1 MTKSGEP
8 CLHSSPGKTHH
19 KVKANIGPRRRMQ
32 QRTYPFVS
40 VILSP
45 GSKIGHTP
53 RKNPSPSG
61 AGNLP
66 HQRISRLAQDACNYL
81 HKPFAAK
88 KDYSTTS
95 HKLQVFFGVFAKFF
109 YGFSTFCRNLPVMHQ
124 LPCFWQKQG
133 RIWCNT
139 TGFCVQA
146 ENLWAGTAEI
156 PSAGTDPSPHHAPR
170 PCRSRPPYNIY
181 NKVGS
186 CNSNKTRHRVFNV
199 FRTPSPWQP

>member
-1 MTKSGEP
+1 MFAQFSRKES
-8 CLHSSPGKTHH
+8 LQS
-19 KVKANIGPRRRMQ
+19 KVNIGPPRRMQ
-32 QRTYPFVS
+32 ARTYPFVS

-88 KDYSTTS
+88 KDYNTASR
-95 HKLQVFFGVFAKFF
+95 KLQVFFGIFTKFF
-109 YGFSTFCRNLPVMHQ
+109 YGFSTFCRSLPVMHL

-139 TGFCVQA
+139 TSFCVQA
-146 ENLWAGTAEI
+146 GNLRGKPKYPQYCHCHKTAGGACPAPTARWFLL
-156 PSAGTDPSPHHAPR
+156 PRRAG
-170 PCRSRPPYNIY
+170 
-181 NKVGS
+181 
-186 CNSNKTRHRVFNV
+186 
-199 FRTPSPWQP
+199 

>member
-88 KDYSTTS
+88 KDYSTVS

-109 YGFSTFCRNLPVMHQ
+109 CGFSTFCRNLPFMHQ

-146 ENLWAGTAEI
+146 GISRANQ
-156 PSAGTDPSPHHAPR
+156 PR
-170 PCRSRPPYNIY
+170 RSRLPYIIY

-186 CNSNKTRHRVFNV
+186 CNSNKNT
-199 FRTPSPWQP
+199 SPGV

>member
-8 CLHSSPGKTHH
+8 CLHSSPGKKHH

-88 KDYSTTS
+88 KDYNTASR
-95 HKLQVFFGVFAKFF
+95 KLQVFFGIFTKFF
-109 YGFSTFCRNLPVMHQ
+109 YGFSTFCRSLPVMHL
-124 LPCFWQKQG
+124 LPCFWQKPG

-139 TGFCVQA
+139 TSFCVQGGF
-146 ENLWAGTAEI
+146 AGKPEYPQYCNCHKTAGGAC
-156 PSAGTDPSPHHAPR
+156 PAPAGWLIFAAAQ
-170 PCRSRPPYNIY
+170 
-181 NKVGS
+181 S
-186 CNSNKTRHRVFNV
+186 CDGLVF
-199 FRTPSPWQP
+199 PAGL

>member
-8 CLHSSPGKTHH
+8 CLHSSPGKKHH

-88 KDYSTTS
+88 KDYNTAS
-95 HKLQVFFGVFAKFF
+95 HKLQVFFGIFAKFF
-109 YGFSTFCRNLPVMHQ
+109 YGFSTFCRSLPVMHL
-124 LPCFWQKQG
+124 LPCFCRKQG

-139 TGFCVQA
+139 TSFCVQA
-146 ENLWAGTAEI
+146 GNLRGKPEYPQYRHCHKTAGGACPAPTARWFLL
-156 PSAGTDPSPHHAPR
+156 PRRAG
-170 PCRSRPPYNIY
+170 
-181 NKVGS
+181 
-186 CNSNKTRHRVFNV
+186 
-199 FRTPSPWQP
+199 

>member
-1 MTKSGEP
+1 MFAQFSRKES
-8 CLHSSPGKTHH
+8 LQS
-19 KVKANIGPRRRMQ
+19 KVNIGPRRRMQ

-88 KDYSTTS
+88 KDYNTAS
-95 HKLQVFFGVFAKFF
+95 HKLQVFFGIFAKFF
-109 YGFSTFCRNLPVMHQ
+109 TDFLRSAEACRLCTFCPVFGRNRAEFGAIRPVFVCRREICGISQSTTILP
-124 LPCFWQKQG
+124 LPQKP
-133 RIWCNT
+133 R
-139 TGFCVQA
+139 
-146 ENLWAGTAEI
+146 AG
-156 PSAGTDPSPHHAPR
+156 HAPPLPR
-170 PCRSRPPYNIY
+170 GGFLLPRRA
-181 NKVGS
+181 G
-186 CNSNKTRHRVFNV
+186 
-199 FRTPSPWQP
+199 

>member
-8 CLHSSPGKTHH
+8 CLHSSPGKKHH

-88 KDYSTTS
+88 KDYNTASR
-95 HKLQVFFGVFAKFF
+95 KLQVFFGIFTKFF
-109 YGFSTFCRNLPVMHQ
+109 YGFSTFCRSLPVMHL
-124 LPCFWQKQG
+124 LPCFWQKPG

-139 TGFCVQA
+139 TRVPAILPLPQNRGR
-146 ENLWAGTAEI
+146 G
-156 PSAGTDPSPHHAPR
+156 DPT
-170 PCRSRPPYNIY
+170 PPEPPALYIIC

-186 CNSNKTRHRVFNV
+186 CNFNKTRHRVFNV
-199 FRTPSPWQP
+199 FRTPSPWRP

>member
-8 CLHSSPGKTHH
+8 CLHSSPGKKHH

-88 KDYSTTS
+88 KDYNTAS
-95 HKLQVFFGVFAKFF
+95 HKLQVFFGIFAKFF
-109 YGFSTFCRNLPVMHQ
+109 YGFSTFCRSLPVMHL
-124 LPCFWQKQG
+124 LPCFCKKQG

-139 TGFCVQA
+139 TSFCVQA
-146 ENLWAGTAEI
+146 GNLRGKPTYPQYCHCHKTAGGAYPAPYRAVVFYRPVGRGDPTMPRYFAA
-156 PSAGTDPSPHHAPR
+156 AGFLR
-170 PCRSRPPYNIY
+170 
-181 NKVGS
+181 
-186 CNSNKTRHRVFNV
+186 
-199 FRTPSPWQP
+199 

>member
-8 CLHSSPGKTHH
+8 CLHSSPGKKHH

-88 KDYSTTS
+88 KDYNTAS
-95 HKLQVFFGVFAKFF
+95 HKLQVFFGIFTKFF
-109 YGFSTFCRNLPVMHQ
+109 YGFSTFCRSLPVMHL
-124 LPCFWQKQG
+124 LPCFWQKPG
-133 RIWCNT
+133 RIWCNMT
-139 TGFCVQA
+139 HFCVQGDLRA
-146 ENLWAGTAEI
+146 NQSTRNIAIAAKPRAG
-156 PSAGTDPSPHHAPR
+156 HAPPLR
-170 PCRSRPPYNIY
+170 
-181 NKVGS
+181 GG
-186 CNSNKTRHRVFNV
+186 
-199 FRTPSPWQP
+199 

>member
-8 CLHSSPGKTHH
+8 CLHSSPGKKHH

-88 KDYSTTS
+88 KDYNTASC
-95 HKLQVFFGVFAKFF
+95 KLQVFFGIFTKFF
-109 YGFSTFCRNLPVMHQ
+109 YGFSTFCRSLPVMHL

-139 TGFCVQA
+139 TSFCVQA
-146 ENLWAGTAEI
+146 GNLRGKPKYPQYCHCHKTAGGASPAPAEAVCLI
-156 PSAGTDPSPHHAPR
+156 LYIIR
-170 PCRSRPPYNIY
+170 
-181 NKVGS
+181 
-186 CNSNKTRHRVFNV
+186 
-199 FRTPSPWQP
+199 

>member
-8 CLHSSPGKTHH
+8 CLHSSPGKKHH

-88 KDYSTTS
+88 KDYNTAS
-95 HKLQVFFGVFAKFF
+95 HKLQVFFGIFANFFTDFLRSAEACRLCTFCPVFAKNRAEFGAIRPVF
-109 YGFSTFCRNLPVMHQ
+109 VCRREICGVSQRTRNIAIATKTAGGAYPAPTARWFLLP
-124 LPCFWQKQG
+124 
-133 RIWCNT
+133 RR
-139 TGFCVQA
+139 
-146 ENLWAGTAEI
+146 AG
-156 PSAGTDPSPHHAPR
+156 
-170 PCRSRPPYNIY
+170 
-181 NKVGS
+181 
-186 CNSNKTRHRVFNV
+186 
-199 FRTPSPWQP
+199 

>member
-8 CLHSSPGKTHH
+8 CLHSSPGKKHH
-19 KVKANIGPRRRMQ
+19 KVKVNIGPRRRMQ

-88 KDYSTTS
+88 KDYNTAS
-95 HKLQVFFGVFAKFF
+95 HKLQVFFGIFAKIF
-109 YGFSTFCRNLPVMHQ
+109 YGFSTFCRSLPVMHL
-124 LPCFWQKQG
+124 LPCFCKKQG

-139 TGFCVQA
+139 TRFCVQA
-146 ENLWAGTAEI
+146 GNLRGKPEYPQYCHCHKTAGGVTSPRRGILRQPDFCGDRE
-156 PSAGTDPSPHHAPR
+156 PSAGL
-170 PCRSRPPYNIY
+170 
-181 NKVGS
+181 
-186 CNSNKTRHRVFNV
+186 
-199 FRTPSPWQP
+199 

>member
-8 CLHSSPGKTHH
+8 RHFAVAPERIVAKQ
-19 KVKANIGPRRRMQ
+19 VEIGPRRRMQ

-88 KDYSTTS
+88 KDYNTAS
-95 HKLQVFFGVFAKFF
+95 HKLQVFFGIFAKFF
-109 YGFSTFCRNLPVMHQ
+109 YGFSTFCRSLPVMHL
-124 LPCFWQKQG
+124 LPCFCKKQG

-139 TGFCVQA
+139 TSFCVQA
-146 ENLWAGTAEI
+146 GNLRGKPEYPQYCHCHKTAGGVCPA
-156 PSAGTDPSPHHAPR
+156 PAARWFLSPRRAG
-170 PCRSRPPYNIY
+170 
-181 NKVGS
+181 
-186 CNSNKTRHRVFNV
+186 
-199 FRTPSPWQP
+199 

>member
-1 MTKSGEP
+1 MFAQFSRKES
-8 CLHSSPGKTHH
+8 LQS
-19 KVKANIGPRRRMQ
+19 KVNIGPCRRMQ

-53 RKNPSPSG
+53 RKNPSPNG

-88 KDYSTTS
+88 KDYSTVS

-124 LPCFWQKQG
+124 LPCFCQKQG

-139 TGFCVQA
+139 TDFVCRGGICGVSQSTHNIA
-146 ENLWAGTAEI
+146 IATKPRAG
-156 PSAGTDPSPHHAPR
+156 HAPPLPR
-170 PCRSRPPYNIY
+170 GGFLLPRRA
-181 NKVGS
+181 G
-186 CNSNKTRHRVFNV
+186 
-199 FRTPSPWQP
+199 

>member
-88 KDYSTTS
+88 KDYSTVS

-109 YGFSTFCRNLPVMHQ
+109 TDFLRSAEVCRLCTNCPVFAKNRAEFGAIRPIFVCRGEICGVSQSTHNIAIATKPR
-124 LPCFWQKQG
+124 
-133 RIWCNT
+133 
-139 TGFCVQA
+139 
-146 ENLWAGTAEI
+146 AG
-156 PSAGTDPSPHHAPR
+156 HAPPLPR
-170 PCRSRPPYNIY
+170 GDFLLPRRAGRLHPARAARLILYII
-181 NKVGS
+181 
-186 CNSNKTRHRVFNV
+186 R
-199 FRTPSPWQP
+199 

>member
-8 CLHSSPGKTHH
+8 CLHSSPGKKHH

-88 KDYSTTS
+88 KDYNTASR
-95 HKLQVFFGVFAKFF
+95 KLQVFFGIFTKFF
-109 YGFSTFCRNLPVMHQ
+109 YGFSTFCRSLPVMHL
-124 LPCFWQKQG
+124 LPCFWQKPG

-139 TGFCVQA
+139 TSFCVQA
-146 ENLWAGTAEI
+146 GNLRVNQ
-156 PSAGTDPSPHHAPR
+156 PR
-170 PCRSRPPYNIY
+170 RSRLLYIIQAVRNRTERLRTFG
-181 NKVGS
+181 KFVGNGLDRS
-186 CNSNKTRHRVFNV
+186 VRFARQVDL
-199 FRTPSPWQP
+199 PG

>member
-8 CLHSSPGKTHH
+8 YLHSSPGKKHH
-19 KVKANIGPRRRMQ
+19 KVKVNIGPRRRMQ

-88 KDYSTTS
+88 KDYNTAS
-95 HKLQVFFGVFAKFF
+95 HKLQVFFGIFANFF
-109 YGFSTFCRNLPVMHQ
+109 LQIFYVLPK
-124 LPCFWQKQG
+124 P
-133 RIWCNT
+133 
-139 TGFCVQA
+139 
-146 ENLWAGTAEI
+146 AGHA
-156 PSAGTDPSPHHAPR
+156 PSALFLQ
-170 PCRSRPPYNIY
+170 
-181 NKVGS
+181 
-186 CNSNKTRHRVFNV
+186 KTGQNLVQYDQFLCAGGK
-199 FRTPSPWQP
+199 FAG

>member
-1 MTKSGEP
+1 MFAQFSRKES
-8 CLHSSPGKTHH
+8 LQS
-19 KVKANIGPRRRMQ
+19 KANIGPRRRMQ

-88 KDYSTTS
+88 KDYSTVS

-109 YGFSTFCRNLPVMHQ
+109 YGFSTFCRSLPVMHQ
-124 LPCFWQKQG
+124 LPCFCQKQG
-133 RIWCNT
+133 RFWCNT
-139 TGFCVQA
+139 TGFCVQGGFPGRSICQ
-146 ENLWAGTAEI
+146 NGCGGRHICRPYGLPVMLLLPQNRGRGMSHPAGTACLI
-156 PSAGTDPSPHHAPR
+156 LYIIR
-170 PCRSRPPYNIY
+170 
-181 NKVGS
+181 
-186 CNSNKTRHRVFNV
+186 
-199 FRTPSPWQP
+199 